1 MLLSMEVIR
10 HWEHY
15 NLLYACDPECI
26 SVNTALAL
34 LVVVSVGLFILDA
47 NIRKPLGAIEA
58 ESKMKQIILLLH
70 YQH

>member
-1 MLLSMEVIR
+1 MLLSVEVVR

-15 NLLYACDPECI
+15 NLFNACDPECT
-26 SVNTALAL
+26 SVSTALAL

-47 NIRKPLGAIEA
+47 SIRKLLGAIEA